1 MLIGKFDFS
10 EKLKNLTLANFKKF
24 WKDGGYESKT
34 GKTENEAALI
44 VGIKVPKKK

>member
-24 WKDGGYESKT
+24 WKDGGYEAKT
-34 GKTENEAALI
+34 GKTAEQASVI
-44 VGIKVPKKK
+44 VEIKSKAK